1 MKMKLGNLNP
11 NSNQRCVVFSILD
24 VSPTLQAAMGT
35 GGGQMPYIPEILK
48 ISKKDFEDAKKD
60 R

>member
-1 MKMKLGNLNP
+1 MKLGHLNP

-35 GGGQMPYIPEILK
+35 GGGSNAIYTRNI
-48 ISKKDFEDAKKD
+48 KDK
-60 R
+60 